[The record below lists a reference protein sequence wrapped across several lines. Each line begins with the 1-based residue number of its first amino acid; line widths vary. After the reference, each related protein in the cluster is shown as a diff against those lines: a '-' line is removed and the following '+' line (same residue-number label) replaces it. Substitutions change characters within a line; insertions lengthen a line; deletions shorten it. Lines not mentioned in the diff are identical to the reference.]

1 MRKKVLVIGG
11 VAAGTKAASRIIRR
25 DPDVEVIILE
35 KGEIISYGACGMPF
49 FIADL
54 VKDHTELQT
63 TPIGV
68 IRDTGF
74 FKNVKGVKVLIKTRA
89 DEIDRA
95 KKIVKAVN
103 IETREQLEFSYDKLV
118 LAVGGT
124 PVIPPLD
131 GIGLNNIFKLSTAED
146 SLAIKAKISS
156 GSVKN
161 AVIIGAG
168 LIGIEMIEA
177 FKMWNVDVTI
187 VEKEES
193 VLPALLDREMGYL
206 FKNFLKSKGVRI
218 LTSETVVRFKDDGNG
233 NLAKVITDKNEL
245 DADLVLMSI
254 GVRPAVD
261 LAKKAGIKIGET
273 GAIEVNQYFQTS
285 DPDIYAG
292 GDCAENIHRLTGS
305 KIFAPMGS
313 TANKHGRSIADHI
326 TGLAVPFPGVLGTG
340 ICKVFEYNVGC
351 TGLSEKDARVQG
363 YDVET
368 VITPAPDKPHFYPGN
383 APIIIK
389 LVADKKTEKILG
401 VQILGPGDVAKRIDI
416 VASAMSF
423 GATAEQLSNLDLAY
437 APPFSSA
444 MDNIITAAHVMM
456 NKFIG
461 LARAV
466 SALQV
471 KEKLDNNEDFLFL
484 DVRSPGEYKEVRIK
498 HLNVKLVPLGMLR
511 GELDNLPRDKEI
523 IAFCKISLRGYEAQ
537 RILDANGFKDVKFMD
552 GGVIAWPFEKVIGDK

>member
-1 MRKKVLVIGG
+1 
-11 VAAGTKAASRIIRR
+11 
-25 DPDVEVIILE
+25 
-35 KGEIISYGACGMPF
+35 
-49 FIADL
+49 
-54 VKDHTELQT
+54 
-63 TPIGV
+63 
-68 IRDTGF
+68 
-74 FKNVKGVKVLIKTRA
+74 
-89 DEIDRA
+89 
-95 KKIVKAVN
+95 
-103 IETREQLEFSYDKLV
+103 
-118 LAVGGT
+118 
-124 PVIPPLD
+124 
-131 GIGLNNIFKLSTAED
+131 
-146 SLAIKAKISS
+146 
-156 GSVKN
+156 
-161 AVIIGAG
+161 
-168 LIGIEMIEA
+168 
-177 FKMWNVDVTI
+177 
-187 VEKEES
+187 
-193 VLPALLDREMGYL
+193 
-206 FKNFLKSKGVRI
+206 
-218 LTSETVVRFKDDGNG
+218 
-233 NLAKVITDKNEL
+233 VITDKNEL

-292 GDCAENIHRLTGS
+292 GDCVENIHRLTGS

-340 ICKVFEYNVGC
+340 ICKAFEYNVGC

-416 VASAMSF
+416 VVSAMSF

-484 DVRSPGEYKEVRIK
+484 DVRSPGEYKEVRIE
-498 HLNVKLVPLGMLR
+498 HPNVKLVPLGMLR

-537 RILDANGFKDVKFMD
+537 RILDANDFKDVKFMD